1 MSTKKAMI
9 NQNFKDKIR
18 TESKTENAEE
28 IIKNIAGREPARN
41 RAKAA
46 AAAAKGK
53 AAKQPTGTAP
63 RAARGNAAPEQ
74 QPEPEQTTIEQ
85 LTAEREKAE
94 KAAAAAAAKAKETA
108 AAARAAEQK
117 AARAKAIEQLQKISF
132 VADYSKPVEQLRD
145 KYIIPEKSRSTPK
158 NKRVQLLLHD
168 DLFECVQAA
177 ATITG
182 CSVNEIFTA
191 AVYELCLDLN
201 SKMEN

>member
-18 TESKTENAEE
+18 TETETEKAEE
-28 IIKNIAGREPARN
+28 IIKNIAGRESARN
-41 RAKAA
+41 RAKAV
-46 AAAAKGK
+46 AAAKGK

-85 LTAEREKAE
+85 LAAEREKAE

-132 VADYSKPVEQLRD
+132 VADYLKPVEQLRD
-145 KYIIPEKSRSTPK
+145 KYTVPEKSRSTPK
-158 NKRVQLLLHD
+158 NKRVQLLLHN

-177 ATITG
+177 AAITG

-201 SKMEN
+201 NKMEN

>member
-1 MSTKKAMI
+1 MI

-18 TESKTENAEE
+18 TETETEKAEE

-41 RAKAA
+41 RAKAV
-46 AAAAKGK
+46 AAAKGK
-53 AAKQPTGTAP
+53 AEKQPTGTAP

-85 LTAEREKAE
+85 LAAEREKAE

-132 VADYSKPVEQLRD
+132 VADYSKPVEHLRD

-191 AVYELCLDLN
+191 AVYELCIDLN
-201 SKMEN
+201 NKMEN

>member
-18 TESKTENAEE
+18 TETETEKAEE

-41 RAKAA
+41 RAKA

-201 SKMEN
+201 SKLEN